1 LQIATAELMRDGHYM
16 RHLWRTKR
24 VYAQRMEALTSCL
37 ESRGYRTSAAGLAV
51 LLHLPGGVAN
61 TIIAEKARVVGLA
74 PSPLSQRYMSETA
87 RASGLLLNVAA
98 APMQIIP
105 GACERLCE
113 IIDHWGQP

>member
-1 LQIATAELMRDGHYM
+1 
-16 RHLWRTKR
+16 
-24 VYAQRMEALTSCL
+24 MEALTNCL